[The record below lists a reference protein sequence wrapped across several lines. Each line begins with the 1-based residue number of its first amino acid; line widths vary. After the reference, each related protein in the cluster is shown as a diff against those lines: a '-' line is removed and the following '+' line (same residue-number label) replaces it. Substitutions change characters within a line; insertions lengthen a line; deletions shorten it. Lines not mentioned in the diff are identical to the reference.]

1 MESRQPNPKT
11 FNFKSGVAV
20 ETNKDKVTAT
30 APNYNKTIQSA
41 DLDNFSYVDHSQQR
55 LTFWGLLARL
65 FVVGLLLL
73 IFSKAIFQKLN
84 LETQAT
90 YLGLFLIGLSF
101 LGLILF
107 VIDITLEL
115 GITYSII
122 NQFFSNKSYYVTIG
136 NNSANNIEF
145 YAQLEDL
152 ELIKELES
160 KIYELKKSAV
170 KNDAPTV
177 QPQSSNLDELKKL
190 AELLKAGIID
200 QTEFDQKKKQL
211 LELN

>member
-1 MESRQPNPKT
+1 MELRQPTPKT
-11 FNFKSGVAV
+11 FNFKSGVTV
-20 ETNKDKVTAT
+20 ETSKDKVTAT
-30 APNYNKTIQSA
+30 APNYNKTIQCS
-41 DLDNFSYVDHSQQR
+41 DLDNFSYSDHLQQR

-65 FVVGLLLL
+65 FAIGLLLL

-90 YLGLFLIGLSF
+90 YLGVFLMGLSF

-115 GITYSII
+115 GVTDNII

-152 ELIKELES
+152 EQIKELEQ
-160 KIYELKKSAV
+160 KIYVLKKSATKQDNPV
-170 KNDAPTV
+170 MQAPI
-177 QPQSSNLDELKKL
+177 SNLDELKKL
-190 AELLKAGIID
+190 AELLNAGIID
-200 QTEFDQKKKQL
+200 QNEFDQKKKQL

>member
-1 MESRQPNPKT
+1 MEARQPSPKT
-11 FNFKSGVAV
+11 FNFKSGVTV
-20 ETNKDKVTAT
+20 ETNKNKVTAT
-30 APNYNKTIQSA
+30 APNYNKTIQCS

-55 LTFWGLLARL
+55 ITFWGLLARI
-65 FVVGLLLL
+65 FTVGLLLL

-90 YLGLFLIGLSF
+90 YLGMFLMGLSF

-115 GITYSII
+115 GIADNII
-122 NQFFSNKSYYVTIG
+122 NQFFSNKSYYGTIG
-136 NNSANNIEF
+136 NKSANNIEF
-145 YAQLEDL
+145 YAHLEDL
-152 ELIKELES
+152 ELVKELEA
-160 KIYELKKSAV
+160 KIYELKKSAI
-170 KNDAPTV
+170 KEDNPIAQT
-177 QPQSSNLDELKKL
+177 QSSNLDELKKL
-190 AELLKAGIID
+190 GELFNAGIID

>member
-1 MESRQPNPKT
+1 MELRQTNPKT
-11 FNFKSGVAV
+11 FNFKSGVAI

-30 APNYNKTIQSA
+30 ALNYNKTIQSS
-41 DLDNFSYVDHSQQR
+41 DLDNFSYVDHLHQR

-65 FVVGLLLL
+65 FAIGLLFL

-90 YLGLFLIGLSF
+90 YLGVLLVGLSF

-115 GITYSII
+115 GIMNSVI

-136 NNSANNIEF
+136 NKSANNIEF
-145 YAQLEDL
+145 YALLEDL

-160 KIYELKKSAV
+160 EIYELKKLAV
-170 KNDAPTV
+170 KNDTLKVYPKST
-177 QPQSSNLDELKKL
+177 NLDELKKL
-190 AELLKAGIID
+190 AKLLNSGIIT